1 MLEDTGVKEALAFLG
16 ERCQMDR
23 IRLQNGLQDLK
34 NLTLEVKNIER
45 EFVGKVDSMYN
56 RMDSM
61 YNKLVSMYNGKDSMY
76 SGVDEVRNHSMVS
89 GPAQWLALD
98 MGIVKLENLHAVLG
112 IGCVVLLF
120 CLLFLLCGCL
130 VKTRGGKRRRE
141 IMKVRAVYNE
151 VEEIWDLRETATQ
164 TYLI

>member
-1 MLEDTGVKEALAFLG
+1 MSESTGVKEALAFIG

-23 IRLQNGLQDLK
+23 IRLQNALRDLK

-56 RMDSM
+56 
-61 YNKLVSMYNGKDSMY
+61 KLVSMYNGKDSVY
-76 SGVDEVRNHSMVS
+76 SGIDEVRNHS

-130 VKTRGGKRRRE
+130 VKTRDGKRRRE

>member
-1 MLEDTGVKEALAFLG
+1 
-16 ERCQMDR
+16 MDR

-56 RMDSM
+56 
-61 YNKLVSMYNGKDSMY
+61 KLVSMYNGKDSVY
-76 SGVDEVRNHSMVS
+76 SGIDEVRNHS

-130 VKTRGGKRRRE
+130 VRTRGGKRRRE

-151 VEEIWDLRETATQ
+151 LEKIWDLRKTATQ
-164 TYLI
+164 TLI

>member
-56 RMDSM
+56 RM
-61 YNKLVSMYNGKDSMY
+61 Y
-76 SGVDEVRNHSMVS
+76 SRVDEVRNHSMVS
-89 GPAQWLALD
+89 GPAEWLVLD
-98 MGIVKLENLHAVLG
+98 LGIVKLKDLHAVVG
-112 IGCVVLLF
+112 IGSVVLLL
-120 CLLFLLCGCL
+120 CLLILLCGCL
-130 VKTRGGKRRRE
+130 VKTRGGKRQRE
-141 IMKVRAVYNE
+141 IMKVRN
-151 VEEIWDLRETATQ
+151 I
-164 TYLI
+164 

>member
-56 RMDSM
+56 
-61 YNKLVSMYNGKDSMY
+61 KLVSMYNGKDSVY
-76 SGVDEVRNHSMVS
+76 SGIDEVRNHS

-130 VKTRGGKRRRE
+130 VRTRDGKRRRE

-151 VEEIWDLRETATQ
+151 LEKIWDLRKTATQ
-164 TYLI
+164 TLI

>member
-76 SGVDEVRNHSMVS
+76 SGIDEVRNHS

-151 VEEIWDLRETATQ
+151 LEKIWDLRKTATQ
-164 TYLI
+164 TLI

>member
-1 MLEDTGVKEALAFLG
+1 MLEDTGVKEALAFIG

-56 RMDSM
+56 
-61 YNKLVSMYNGKDSMY
+61 KLVSMYNGKDSVY
-76 SGVDEVRNHSMVS
+76 SGIDEVRNHS

-130 VKTRGGKRRRE
+130 VRTRGGKRRRE

-151 VEEIWDLRETATQ
+151 LEKIWDLRKTATQ
-164 TYLI
+164 TLI